1 MKRVEIQVLEHIKTI
16 PEVRNTAK
24 GSVYMYY
31 APINEQGKSDIFI
44 TVNRYES
51 VPLDRT
57 LTDEVTWLRVK
68 VEVVV
73 YGKSY
78 ALLSSVVRAIQ
89 ESMESEWEG
98 ASDGEIGLDPI
109 EISNTVWI
117 PIRLDYQ
124 IMENLNKE
132 G

>member
-1 MKRVEIQVLEHIKTI
+1 MKRAEIEVLEYIKTI
-16 PEVRNTAK
+16 PEVRNAAK

-57 LTDEVTWLRVK
+57 LNDEVTWLRVK

-78 ALLSSVVRAIQ
+78 ALLSNTVRAIQ
-89 ESMESEWEG
+89 KCMEDRWEG

-132 G
+132 D